1 MPDVKVVEIKTTFDE
16 RTYTS
21 YKEVFLSIMILFI
34 RYFCSRKV
42 NLDTIKL
49 QYKYVNIIL
58 FFCIAIQEIIGSMD
72 L

>member
-1 MPDVKVVEIKTTFDE
+1 MPDVKVVEIKTSFDE
-16 RTYTS
+16 GTYTS
-21 YKEVFLSIMILFI
+21 YKEVFLPIMILFL

-58 FFCIAIQEIIGSMD
+58 FFALQSKK